1 MNIFLFLLTFLAY
14 HTLCPPNLSAQAPD
28 MPKTFGFLSIVRS
41 PTPLVLKIGPN
52 PIGDEGWGIGMFSGV
67 LTWIPFAP
75 LSAEL
80 KGYKSSTLPIPK
92 DLKSGQCPILVIY
105 DALESPS
112 PDKPPEPLLKW
123 RSIENASDRPKY
135 FFDALDLTT
144 GKILELQANGKTTR
158 LTKGK
163 RQRLSTDSSFYFK
176 VADGPEGSYS
186 PSEGGLKILLIF
198 YTGIDG
204 QTTCTSVRDFLV
216 EP

>member
-1 MNIFLFLLTFLAY
+1 
-14 HTLCPPNLSAQAPD
+14 

-52 PIGDEGWGIGMFSGV
+52 PVGDEGWGIGMFSGV
-67 LTWIPFAP
+67 LTWIPFSQ
-75 LSAEL
+75 LNAEL
-80 KGYKSSTLPIPK
+80 KGYKSSTFPIPK
-92 DLKSGQCPILVIY
+92 DLKSGHCPIFVIY

-112 PDKPPEPLLKW
+112 SDKPPEPVLKW
-123 RSIENASDRPKY
+123 RSIENAPDRPKY

-144 GKILELQANGKTTR
+144 DKILELQANGKTIR
-158 LTKGK
+158 LTKEK

-176 VADGPEGSYS
+176 VTNGPEGSYS

-204 QTTCTSVRDFLV
+204 QTACTSVRDSLV